1 MTLLY
6 YVVGKYFQLEQHLLY
21 NSFIEVSTIIF
32 NVCGG
37 GGGEKIIVRYLVVEN
52 ENTYKCPNI
61 YIHLLNNYFICIPI

>member
-32 NVCGG
+32 NVW
-37 GGGEKIIVRYLVVEN
+37 GGENIIVRYLVVEN